1 MFYDNAARHDRR
13 SYMGVQ
19 QNRKRD
25 TRYFVRQK
33 NKMTDKNNVIALD
46 HVTKIYKLFKNDKK
60 RFLATF
66 IKSVTYREKRAI
78 NDVSFSVKKGE
89 SVALFGRN
97 GAGKSTILKM
107 ITGVSFPTH
116 GKIHVK
122 GRVGALLELTAGFD
136 PEFSGRENIYLKGQ
150 LTGMTNKEIE
160 EVEEDIV
167 EFAEIGEYIDQPLRT
182 YSSGMKARLGFAI
195 NVCIRPDILIV
206 DEALSVGDL
215 KFQKKCVDRIKKMIK
230 DYGTT
235 LLLVTHST
243 ATAKQFCDRGIVLR
257 SGRVLYDGNIKK
269 AVSMY
274 NESLK
279 RKETTDLTRVTSES
293 ENRIKHPVEMSHKQ
307 MIILILLLTV
317 LVVGLG
323 IVLSFMRM

>member
-1 MFYDNAARHDRR
+1 
-13 SYMGVQ
+13 
-19 QNRKRD
+19 
-25 TRYFVRQK
+25 
-33 NKMTDKNNVIALD
+33 
-46 HVTKIYKLFKNDKK
+46 
-60 RFLATF
+60 
-66 IKSVTYREKRAI
+66 
-78 NDVSFSVKKGE
+78 
-89 SVALFGRN
+89 
-97 GAGKSTILKM
+97 
-107 ITGVSFPTH
+107 
-116 GKIHVK
+116 
-122 GRVGALLELTAGFD
+122 
-136 PEFSGRENIYLKGQ
+136 
-150 LTGMTNKEIE
+150 
-160 EVEEDIV
+160 
-167 EFAEIGEYIDQPLRT
+167 
-182 YSSGMKARLGFAI
+182 
-195 NVCIRPDILIV
+195 
-206 DEALSVGDL
+206 
-215 KFQKKCVDRIKKMIK
+215 MIK